1 MNDELLAVGTAMR
14 FASNEIA
21 LRWAKANLPKEEYN
35 KIEKSYKTM
44 LKKTT
49 IFVLLVI
56 CPIVIFFTIWMMTS
70 PITKYTYEASKPAGA
85 TSYHNARIDYDG
97 NFWWTYDSKVYEY
110 SLEQYGFAVS
120 DYEFGDE
127 VKVWVD
133 DNQGIIKVEDTGDE
147 PDVMTIEV
155 CTCVFGVIVLPV
167 MLVLLYRHRVLHT
180 FGKPWHDFYEEY
192 VG

>member
-85 TSYHNARIDYDG
+85 TSYHNARVDYDG

-110 SLEQYGFAVS
+110 PLEQYGFAVS
-120 DYEFGDE
+120 DYEFGNE

-147 PDVMTIEV
+147 SDVMTIEV

-167 MLVLLYRHRVLHT
+167 MLVLLYRHRALHT
-180 FGKPWHDFYEEY
+180 FGKPWHDFYKEY

>member
-56 CPIVIFFTIWMMTS
+56 CPIVILFTIWMMTS

-110 SLEQYGFAVS
+110 PLEQYGFAVS
-120 DYEFGDE
+120 DYEFGNE

-167 MLVLLYRHRVLHT
+167 MLVLLYRHRALHT
-180 FGKPWHDFYEEY
+180 FGKPWHDFYKEY

>member
-110 SLEQYGFAVS
+110 PLEQYGFAVS

-133 DNQGIIKVEDTGDE
+133 DNQDIIKVEDTSDE
-147 PDVMTIEV
+147 PDIMTIEV

-167 MLVLLYRHRVLHT
+167 ILVLLYRHRAIHT
-180 FGKPWHDFYEEY
+180 FGKPWHDFYKEY
-192 VG
+192 AG